1 MLEEFKIEDGKA
13 GTSKKNG
20 WHWREAEGQTSLD
33 CGVSQSFAVD
43 EFEVKGGKVTVYPP
57 EHDESQAGWY
67 DPGRFSISWDGQ

>member
-1 MLEEFKIEDGKA
+1 MV
-13 GTSKKNG
+13 GTGEKPRVRQV
-20 WHWREAEGQTSLD
+20 WT
-33 CGVSQSFAVD
+33 GVSQSFAVD